1 MTEHESDQW
10 YNVKIYGKVYD
21 RNMKNWVV
29 LGVKRKWQICMKE
42 FYVAIKKNE
51 IMKFVRKL
59 MAYKINMITD
69 ISQRGQI

>member
-1 MTEHESDQW
+1 
-10 YNVKIYGKVYD
+10 
-21 RNMKNWVV
+21 
-29 LGVKRKWQICMKE
+29 MKE

-59 MAYKINMITD
+59 MAYKISMITE